1 MTASTPRRVA
11 TALASARARL
21 IDAGLSPDEARLD
34 ARVLLAHVLGLT
46 APAGLGVRLDDT
58 LPEVARERF
67 SVLIDR
73 RAAREPVG
81 RLLGRRGFWTLD
93 LALGPDTLEPRPDTE
108 TVVRA
113 LLERLTPADAP
124 WRLLDL
130 GTGTGCILLAL
141 LSALPEARGVGVD
154 RAAGAVKTARANATA
169 HGLAQRAT
177 LRQGDWADGVGAL
190 GVAPGS
196 LDAVVSN
203 PPYIPTA
210 DLVSLVP
217 EVRDHDPA
225 LALDGGADGLDAY
238 RVLVPLAMTLLRP
251 GGWLALEVGADQAGD
266 VGGLMTEAGFP
277 CPAVVHDLAGHGRCV
292 IAARPPKKGGA
303 S

>member
-1 MTASTPRRVA
+1 MTASMPDRAA
-11 TALASARARL
+11 TILAAARARL
-21 IDAGLSPDEARLD
+21 VGAGLSPDEARQD
-34 ARVLLAHVLGLT
+34 ARVLLAHVLGL
-46 APAGLGVRLDDT
+46 ASPAGLGVRLDDT
-58 LPEVARERF
+58 LPEAARARF

-141 LSALPEARGVGVD
+141 LSALPKATGMGVD
-154 RAAGAVKTARANATA
+154 RAAGAVETARANATA
-169 HGLAQRAT
+169 HGLAERAT
-177 LRQGDWADGVGAL
+177 LRRADWTDGAGAL
-190 GVAPGS
+190 GVAPGR

-210 DLVSLVP
+210 DLVTLAP

-238 RVLVPLAMTLLRP
+238 RVLVPLTMTLLRP
-251 GGWLALEVGADQAGD
+251 GGWLALEVGAGQAGD
-266 VGGLMTEAGFP
+266 VGGLMREAGFP
-277 CPAVVHDLAGHGRCV
+277 FPAVVHDLAGHGRCI